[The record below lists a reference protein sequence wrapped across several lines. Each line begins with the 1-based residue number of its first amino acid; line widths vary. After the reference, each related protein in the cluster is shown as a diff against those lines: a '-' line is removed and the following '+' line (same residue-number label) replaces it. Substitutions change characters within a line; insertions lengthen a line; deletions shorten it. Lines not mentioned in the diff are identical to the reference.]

1 VAGQFLKRLE
11 TFLPNSSN
19 YCHSLSYFFLEIQT
33 ARSHRSGE
41 SSQRKTISVYEIE
54 IRTTQTDQLIA
65 LFTGTG
71 FRIK

>member
-1 VAGQFLKRLE
+1 
-11 TFLPNSSN
+11 
-19 YCHSLSYFFLEIQT
+19 LEIQT

-54 IRTTQTDQLIA
+54 IRTAQTDQLIA